1 MDLIG
6 RYMFR
11 QTAGALVMILT
22 TLALIVWLATALR
35 QISVMTDQ
43 GQGFG
48 LFMLITTLAMPG
60 LIATIAPIGL
70 LIASLHTLNRLNG
83 DSELIVLTAAGAP
96 IWRVLWPYLNLGLLV
111 MGATLFVNAYVAPKC
126 SLMMEEMITQMR
138 ANVIG
143 QALQP
148 GQFIPVEKG
157 VTVHIRER
165 GQDGVMY
172 GLIMHD
178 ERDPRSMMTLEAK
191 RSRILEQDGHS
202 FIEMEDAHI
211 QRRQPDSLDVNIL
224 AFDSYIYDLS
234 QLTGEKKITDK
245 PANLKPRQLYL
256 SELMFPTPKQAEM
269 FKTSRRFI
277 SELHDRIA
285 NALYPLVFVLIAVV
299 HLGYART
306 TREGRLESLVMAFA
320 SATVLRIGGLAVKNI
335 ADKEV
340 WAIPL
345 IYAVPV
351 IAIAVMILMLTF
363 NIKPLKFPSI
373 SFKLPWL
380 SPAPQK

>member
-22 TLALIVWLATALR
+22 TLTLIVWLATALR
-35 QISVMTDQ
+35 QVSVMTDQ

-48 LFMLITTLAMPG
+48 LFMMITTLAMPG

-96 IWRVLWPYLNLGLLV
+96 IWRVLWPYLNLGLMV
-111 MGATLFVNAYVAPKC
+111 AAATLFVNAYVSPKC
-126 SLMMEEMITQMR
+126 SLMMDEMIAKVR
-138 ANVIG
+138 ADVIS
-143 QALQP
+143 QVLQP
-148 GQFIPVEKG
+148 GQFSPIEKG
-157 VTVHIRER
+157 VTIHIRER
-165 GQDGVMY
+165 DNTGELY
-172 GLIMHD
+172 GLVMHD
-178 ERDPRSMMTLEAK
+178 ERNPNAVMTLLAE
-191 RSRILEQDGHS
+191 RGRIKEYDGHTY
-202 FIEMEDAHI
+202 IEMYDAHI
-211 QRRQPDSLDVNIL
+211 QRRQGATLDVNIL
-224 AFDSYIYDLS
+224 AFEKYTYDLS
-234 QLTGEKKITDK
+234 QMTGEKKPTGK
-245 PANLKPRQLYL
+245 PAAAKPRQLYL
-256 SELMFPTPKQAEM
+256 SELMFPTPQQAEL
-269 FKTSRRFI
+269 FKTSRRFV

-285 NALYPLVFVLIAVV
+285 SALYPIVFVLIGVL

-306 TREGRLESLVMAFA
+306 TREGRLESLVMAFTF
-320 SATVLRIGGLAVKNI
+320 ATALRIGGLAIKNV

-345 IYAVPV
+345 IYAVPGL
-351 IAIAVMILMLTF
+351 AIAGILLMLTF
-363 NIKPLKFPSI
+363 NIKPLSLPSI